1 MDRVPRDVVPVPA
14 EVEALAWKASMCEL
28 AGRGMAW
35 EEPHHSPCHRDE
47 SQLESCVVGT
57 TVQRQGASRKRRRSM
72 HLQGRRTQISLSVL
86 PSAEMD
92 RSTATRPHSQLL
104 RRLVNG
110 PARSRLVPVARDPWV
125 DCS

>member
-1 MDRVPRDVVPVPA
+1 MDLAPRDVVPVPA

-35 EEPHHSPCHRDE
+35 EEPNHSDYHRDE
-47 SQLESCVVGT
+47 SQLESCVVTT
-57 TVQRQGASRKRRRSM
+57 TVPRPGASRKRRRSTD
-72 HLQGRRTQISLSVL
+72 LQGHRTRIFLSVL
-86 PSAEMD
+86 PPFEMD
-92 RSTATRPHSQLL
+92 HSTATGLHPQLR
-104 RRLVNG
+104 RRLVNA